1 MPGLGGGRE
10 KLRSAAEA
18 IVGASK
24 AKAAR
29 TDRAWRNFM
38 AMFPQVGV

>member
-24 AKAAR
+24 PIAAR
-29 TDRAWRNFM
+29 TDRAWRDFM
-38 AMFPQVGV
+38 ASFPQMRV